1 MAMIRQL
8 RGILL
13 ESGELEVVIDVG
25 GVGYLVHTPDAAF
38 FTVGNEARLHTHLAV
53 RETAMDLYGFAETE
67 SLRVFELLLTL
78 PKIGPKSALQIL
90 AQADVSLLR
99 EAVNKND
106 AGYLSKLS
114 GIGKKSAEKIVV
126 GLRDKLGT
134 ADSDTTTS
142 EIPHA
147 ADTIDALI
155 ALGYTPQDARRV
167 FIEITATNTS
177 LSSSAE
183 IIKLALKYL
192 NK

>member
-1 MAMIRQL
+1 MIRQL
-8 RGILL
+8 RGTLL

-38 FTVGNEARLHTHLAV
+38 FAIGGEARLHTHLAV
-53 RETAMDLYGFAETE
+53 RENALDLYGFAETE

-134 ADSDTTTS
+134 ADNDAATS

-183 IIKLALKYL
+183 VIKLALRYL

>member
-8 RGILL
+8 RGTLL

-38 FTVGNEARLHTHLAV
+38 FAIGGEARLHTHLAV
-53 RETAMDLYGFAETE
+53 RENALDLYGFAETE

-134 ADSDTTTS
+134 ADNDAATS

-155 ALGYTPQDARRV
+155 ALGYAPQDARRV

-183 IIKLALKYL
+183 VIKLALKYL
-192 NK
+192 DK

>member
-1 MAMIRQL
+1 MIRQL
-8 RGILL
+8 RGTLL

-38 FTVGNEARLHTHLAV
+38 FAIGGEARLHTHLAV
-53 RETAMDLYGFAETE
+53 RENALDLYGFAETE
-67 SLRVFELLLTL
+67 TLRVFELLLTL

-134 ADSDTTTS
+134 ADNDAATS

-155 ALGYTPQDARRV
+155 ALGYAPNDARRI
-167 FIEITATNTS
+167 FIEVITADPS
-177 LSSSAE
+177 LSTSTDT
-183 IIKLALKYL
+183 IKRVLQRLQL
-192 NK
+192 

>member
-1 MAMIRQL
+1 MIRQL
-8 RGILL
+8 RGTLL
-13 ESGELEVVIDVG
+13 ESGELEVIIDVG

-38 FTVGNEARLHTHLAV
+38 FAIGGEARLHTHLAV
-53 RETAMDLYGFAETE
+53 RENALDLYGFAETE

-134 ADSDTTTS
+134 ADNDAATS

-155 ALGYTPQDARRV
+155 ALGYAPQDARRV

-183 IIKLALKYL
+183 VIKLALKYL
-192 NK
+192 DK

>member
-1 MAMIRQL
+1 MIRQL
-8 RGILL
+8 RGTLL

-38 FTVGNEARLHTHLAV
+38 FAIGGEARLHTHLAV
-53 RETAMDLYGFAETE
+53 RENALDLYGFAETE

-134 ADSDTTTS
+134 ADNDAATS

-155 ALGYTPQDARRV
+155 ALGYAPQDARRV

-183 IIKLALKYL
+183 VIKLALKYL
-192 NK
+192 DK

>member
-1 MAMIRQL
+1 MPMIRQL

-25 GVGYLVHTPDAAF
+25 GVGYHIHTPDTAIF
-38 FTVGNEARLHTHLAV
+38 FVGSEARFHTHLAV
-53 RETAMDLYGFAETE
+53 RETAMDLYGFAEME

-126 GLRDKLGT
+126 GLRDKLGS
-134 ADSDTTTS
+134 SDNDVSVS
-142 EIPHA
+142 EIAHA

-155 ALGYTPQDARRV
+155 ALGYAPQDARRV
-167 FIEITATNTS
+167 FIEITTTNTS

-183 IIKLALKYL
+183 VIKLALKYL
-192 NK
+192 DK

>member
-8 RGILL
+8 RGTLL

-38 FTVGNEARLHTHLAV
+38 FAIGGEARLHTHLAV
-53 RETAMDLYGFAETE
+53 RENALDLYGFAETE
-67 SLRVFELLLTL
+67 TLRVFELLLTL

-134 ADSDTTTS
+134 ADNDAATS

-155 ALGYTPQDARRV
+155 ALGYAPNDARRI
-167 FIEITATNTS
+167 FIEVITADPS
-177 LSSSAE
+177 LSTSTDT
-183 IIKLALKYL
+183 IKRVLQRLQL
-192 NK
+192 